1 MKSLRL
7 LLIVAAAWVSVW
19 STAAQATPGFARQTA
34 KPCSACHFQHHP
46 ILNAFGRE
54 FKASGFTLKSMI
66 PEHDDYIEADNLSL
80 PATLNA
86 ALVTKLRYIKTDG
99 AAKNVGTNAG
109 EIQFPDEAA
118 FFLGGRA
125 GEHIGFNTEVTFN
138 SGDSNFTS
146 FKIHLTDTVGDTRLS
161 VIPFTTDG
169 GGAAYG
175 FELLNT
181 GAQRFQ
187 RVIEERRAT
196 AAQQFIRGTS
206 ALGDARAAPGEGGA
220 TGIALVA
227 STSKW
232 HVNYT
237 LWHPYWD
244 TLAPHKKF
252 ANYIRAAYT
261 PTIGEWDTAVG
272 VQLWSGASEVVDTGT
287 PENCFVDTG
296 AVPTCDP
303 ATGSTA
309 TTEVIAK
316 QETKASFLDA
326 QAQGSVGGKPLGVYF
341 TYGTAP
347 KTSGTD
353 VNLYNN
359 RTTGDQK
366 AWSLLGELGVMPR
379 LSVFLGYLDGNNGAA
394 TSNKDKRATIG
405 LNWMVAQNSMLQFWN
420 TTGSGSAYDTPA
432 SGIAP
437 IKTTTGIMLFSA
449 F

>member
-1 MKSLRL
+1 MKSLRF
-7 LLIVAAAWVSVW
+7 LLIAAAAWVSVW

-66 PEHDDYIEADNLSL
+66 PEHDDYIEADNLSI

-86 ALVTKLRYIKTDG
+86 ALITKLRYIKTDG
-99 AAKNVGTNAG
+99 DAKNVGTNTG

-125 GEHIGFNTEVTFN
+125 GEHVGFNTEVTFN

-169 GGAAYG
+169 GGAPYG

-187 RVIEERRAT
+187 RVAEERRAT
-196 AAQQFIRGTS
+196 AAQQFVRG
-206 ALGDARAAPGEGGA
+206 GGGVAPGEGNA

-244 TLAPHKKF
+244 AAAPHKKF

-272 VQLWSGASEVVDTGT
+272 VQVWSGASEIVDTAAS
-287 PENCFVDTG
+287 D
-296 AVPTCDP
+296 
-303 ATGSTA
+303 A

-316 QETKASFLDA
+316 AETKASFLDA
-326 QAQGSVGGKPLGVYF
+326 QAQGSVGGRPLGVYF
-341 TYGTAP
+341 TYGKAP
-347 KTSGTD
+347 SDSAGANYFND
-353 VNLYNN
+353 RPN
-359 RTTGDQK
+359 DIK
-366 AWSLLGELGVMPR
+366 AWTLLGELGVMPR
-379 LSVFLGYLDGNNGAA
+379 LSVFLGYLDGDNGKTAN
-394 TSNKDKRATIG
+394 NKDKRTTIG
-405 LNWMVAQNSMLQFWN
+405 LNWMVAANSMLQFWN
-420 TTGSGSAYDTPA
+420 TSGSGSAYDTPA

-437 IKTTTGIMLFSA
+437 TKTTTGIMLFSG

>member
-66 PEHDDYIEADNLSL
+66 PEHDDYIEADNLSI

-86 ALVTKLRYIKTDG
+86 ALVTKMRYIKTNGD
-99 AAKNVGTNAG
+99 AKDEGTNTG

-125 GEHIGFNTEVTFN
+125 GEHVGFNTEITMN

-187 RVIEERRAT
+187 RVAEERRAT
-196 AAQQFIRGTS
+196 AAQQFVRG
-206 ALGDARAAPGEGGA
+206 GGGVAPGEGNA

-244 TLAPHKKF
+244 AAAPHKKF

-272 VQLWSGASEVVDTGT
+272 VQLWSGASEIVDTS
-287 PENCFVDTG
+287 P
-296 AVPTCDP
+296 
-303 ATGSTA
+303 TGSTA

-316 QETKASFLDA
+316 AETKASFLDA
-326 QAQGSVGGKPLGVYF
+326 QAQGSVGGMPLGVYF
-341 TYGTAP
+341 TYGKAP
-347 KTSGTD
+347 QDSAGANYFND
-353 VNLYNN
+353 RPN
-359 RTTGDQK
+359 DIK
-366 AWSLLGELGVMPR
+366 AWTLLGELGVMPR
-379 LSVFLGYLDGNNGAA
+379 LSVFLGYLDGDNGKAA
-394 TSNKDKRATIG
+394 SNKDKRTTIG
-405 LNWMVAQNSMLQFWN
+405 LNWMVAQNSLLQFWN
-420 TTGSGSAYDTPA
+420 TSGSGSAYDPKPA
-432 SGIAP
+432 TG
-437 IKTTTGIMLFSA
+437 TGTMGIMLFSG